1 MLSFYLA
8 PSNSSRAKHARLQC
22 SVDKSCMWPFR
33 EFLSERTTVYILKCA
48 MQHGFIQCG
57 SLFSSLH
64 FPTKYNPSTTMA
76 VDEFSAPLC
85 WLSEHLVRVNTC
97 YMLLTA
103 ENSLFTAYNS
113 LFFRRAGNRWANSL
127 VKRKKRNATEPT
139 LISEQKS
146 QQIETSTLHQLS
158 NLIHSSATLADVSP
172 FIYSIRPIMETLDV
186 LASTHGSSTR
196 HFFGCC
202 EGRHRKESQRY
213 IGEDRPTKRRSG
225 RFGQWARPSGL
236 DEGRLLQDPAT
247 CLLSQLSNATQI
259 NQVQRKNYSKT
270 TATASEKIH

>member
-1 MLSFYLA
+1 
-8 PSNSSRAKHARLQC
+8 
-22 SVDKSCMWPFR
+22 
-33 EFLSERTTVYILKCA
+33 

-103 ENSLFTAYNS
+103 IQKHHYNLENSLLTAYNS

-158 NLIHSSATLADVSP
+158 NLIHSSATLADVSW
-172 FIYSIRPIMETLDV
+172 FIYIRRIMETLAV
-186 LASTHGSSTR
+186 LASNHGSSTR

-202 EGRHRKESQRY
+202 KESQRY

-225 RFGQWARPSGL
+225 RLGQWARPSGL

-259 NQVQRKNYSKT
+259 NQVQRKN
-270 TATASEKIH
+270 